1 MVAVLVM
8 AMVVMLEVVD
18 QVVKEVQ
25 TIGVVTKMVEA
36 AVELVDTKEMVVEE
50 KIISMV
56 LENTVQQVVVEQECM
71 VEQVEEEVVD
81 NRDNLDGDLVEVEH
95 QVVKQHQLPTETA
108 VKLDVEVATVVVE
121 VEEKKVIKTMVL
133 DHQV

>member
-1 MVAVLVM
+1 MVAVAVV
-8 AMVVMLEVVD
+8 ATVVMLEVVD
-18 QVVKEVQ
+18 QAVKEVQ

-71 VEQVEEEVVD
+71 VEQVEEVVVD
-81 NRDNLDGDLVEVEH
+81 NRDNLDGELVEMEH
-95 QVVKQHQLPTETA
+95 QVVNQDHLPTETA

-121 VEEKKVIKTMVL
+121 VEEKKVIKTMVV